1 MKKLVL
7 MIIVFLFGM
16 NGNASDLST
25 KKVKEQSVEYYLNR
39 NLKKGVYTM
48 GMWGKDKTYIG
59 TVINDSLTI
68 KTIDSLCYAPHVPRW
83 TIACKPT
90 NCYNGCDKT
99 KKGFMYWRCSNCDS
113 GQTDA
118 KCEQGES
125 WILSVLKDILSIF

>member
-99 KKGFMYWRCSNCDS
+99 KKR
-113 GQTDA
+113 
-118 KCEQGES
+118 
-125 WILSVLKDILSIF
+125 IHVLEML